1 MYIII
6 HLHLSLPC
14 SLFHTGRM
22 YQIHYTRTLVF
33 DVRATFLIPYIILA
47 VISLTFFV
55 KTSRCEAVDVIEF
68 TLSK

>member
-1 MYIII
+1 
-6 HLHLSLPC
+6 
-14 SLFHTGRM
+14 M